1 MPFVCPGLADLG
13 PVRGCCRLCYLRAT
27 PGGSPPATPAPTA
40 PPAADAARGRGTGV
54 AIQTMDVAAFP
65 KTFPALGA
73 KANSEIRLL
82 WIVCGT
88 ADSLIGVNRQFK
100 DWLKSKNI
108 QFTEQEVPD
117 VGHVWPLWRQNVA
130 DLAPRLFQSKGK

>member
-1 MPFVCPGLADLG
+1 
-13 PVRGCCRLCYLRAT
+13 
-27 PGGSPPATPAPTA
+27 
-40 PPAADAARGRGTGV
+40 
-54 AIQTMDVAAFP
+54 
-65 KTFPALGA
+65 
-73 KANSEIRLL
+73 
-82 WIVCGT
+82 
-88 ADSLIGVNRQFK
+88 VNRQFK